1 MKMTGMQ
8 PAEERTSRRRFL
20 GNTVTAA
27 AAGLAAVSTL
37 SSSGCSDSMKRASG
51 RTSHGFIG
59 TGDVVL
65 LQGDSITDAGRDKK
79 REDNANDMRAL
90 GSGYAL
96 FIASQLLADRADA
109 GLKVYN
115 RGISGNKVFQL
126 ANRWDKDCIALKPN
140 IVSILI
146 GVNDIWHTLNGEY
159 NGTVEVYEKDYRAL
173 LTRTQQALPGVRLV
187 ICEPFV
193 LRCGAVNDK
202 WFPEFDG
209 YRAAAKRVATKFHA
223 VFVPFQAMF
232 DEAVKSAGPEYWAG
246 DGVHPTMAGAS
257 LMARTWLDTVAQ
269 AKA

>member
-1 MKMTGMQ
+1 MTGMQ
-8 PAEERTSRRRFL
+8 PTGGRTSRRGFL
-20 GNTVTAA
+20 GHTVTAA

-37 SSSGCSDSMKRASG
+37 SVSGCSEPMRRASG
-51 RTSHGFIG
+51 RKPIGFFG
-59 TGDVVL
+59 KGDVVL
-65 LQGDSITDAGRDKK
+65 IQGDSITDAGRDKK
-79 REDNANDMRAL
+79 REDNANDVRAL

-96 FIASQLLADRADA
+96 FLASQLLAVQGDA

-126 ANRWDKDCIALKPN
+126 ANRWDKDCLALKPN
-140 IVSILI
+140 VLSILI

-173 LTRTQQALPGVRLV
+173 LTRTQQTLPEIRLV

-193 LRCGAVNDK
+193 LRTGAVTDK

-209 YRAAAKRVATKFHA
+209 YRAAARRVATDFRA

-232 DEAVKSAGPEYWAG
+232 DEAVQSAPPAYWAG
-246 DGVHPTMAGAS
+246 DGVHPTIAGAG
-257 LMARTWLDTVAQ
+257 LMARTWLDVVAH